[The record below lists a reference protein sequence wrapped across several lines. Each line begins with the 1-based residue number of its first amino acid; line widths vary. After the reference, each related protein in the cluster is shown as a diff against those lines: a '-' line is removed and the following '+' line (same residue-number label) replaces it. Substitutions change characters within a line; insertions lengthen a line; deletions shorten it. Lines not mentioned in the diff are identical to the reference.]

1 MISYQILSR
10 KKKKRS
16 KYIYSKFNKTLIF
29 IKQIWLIELWQNVL
43 KKKIKD
49 IWHRNQSLPICVYT
63 FMLILN
69 FHLIE
74 INTGNICY
82 NRVYFGKISSH
93 LYISLCLL
101 LALILQKTLLALHC
115 KNCCTACHQA
125 FCCQTTIH
133 PSIKSRVP
141 LVKPPKG
148 PYLTMIQCIDPWAPC
163 SPAGISLYL
172 CIPTFN

>member
-1 MISYQILSR
+1 MWLYQINYLFELFFYLFSTHFNCA
-10 KKKKRS
+10 KTWFHIKFWVAKKKRS

-29 IKQIWLIELWQNVL
+29 IKQIRLIELWQNVL

-63 FMLILN
+63 LKFMLILN

-82 NRVYFGKISSH
+82 NRVYFGKISSN

-115 KNCCTACHQA
+115 
-125 FCCQTTIH
+125 
-133 PSIKSRVP
+133 
-141 LVKPPKG
+141 
-148 PYLTMIQCIDPWAPC
+148 
-163 SPAGISLYL
+163 
-172 CIPTFN
+172 